1 MHAVRPFLIF
11 VTFFVSLL
19 MLGNPLMADSLYEVF
34 VPEAAKGKQ
43 LPCRL
48 LKPAGY
54 QTEGKERYP
63 LVLFLHGAGERG
75 DDNEAQLL
83 HCTSRFLEDDLRH
96 GQPCFVLAPQC
107 PEGQKWADVRWSAS
121 SHRMT
126 AMPSLPL
133 QLALEALDSV
143 EQRFRIDAD
152 RIYLIGLSMGGYGTW
167 DLIGR
172 FPDRFAAAVPICG
185 GGDEAAAS
193 RMAEVPIW
201 AFHGECDQ
209 VVSPERSR
217 NMVAALREA
226 GGEPQYTEY
235 HLIGHNSWDSAMV
248 EPGLFDWLFAQRR
261 NAR

>member
-1 MHAVRPFLIF
+1 MCAGRSVLTF

-34 VPEAAKGKQ
+34 VPEGAEGKQ

-54 QTEGKERYP
+54 EIDGKERYP

-83 HCTSRFLEDDLRH
+83 HCTSRFLEDDLRQGH
-96 GQPCFVLAPQC
+96 PCFVLAPQC
-107 PEGQKWADVRWSAS
+107 PEGQKWVDVRWSAS
-121 SHRMT
+121 SHRMP

-133 QLALEALDSV
+133 QLALEALGSV

-201 AFHGECDQ
+201 AFHGECDR

-226 GGEPQYTEY
+226 GGQPQYTEY

-248 EPGLFDWLFAQRR
+248 EPGLFEWLFAQRR
-261 NAR
+261 SAR